1 MVTAIIEHTGLA
13 DRIATTISADEI
25 RTYKPATRLYRHA
38 GERTGTAPEHVAHI
52 SADWF
57 DACGAENEGMQ
68 GVSQNRTGRPKRGA
82 RRRIPRP
89 TRSKPWRIRSAS
101 E

>member
-57 DACGAENEGMQ
+57 ETCGAENVGMQ
-68 GVSQNRTGRPKRGA
+68 GVSENRTGRPAETWG
-82 RRRIPRP
+82 P
-89 TRSKPWRIRSAS
+89 TPDPTADSFETVADSFGV
-101 E
+101 